1 MFSDVRKFLRYL
13 GVACMAYICLA
24 VGEFASSGSAPN
36 KLSINAFLF
45 LVGLGGLYVLLS
57 PALRSGRHAR

>member
-1 MFSDVRKFLRYL
+1 MFGDVRKFLRYL
-13 GVACMAYICLA
+13 GGVFAAYVCLA

-45 LVGLGGLYVLLS
+45 LVGLGGLFVLLS
-57 PALRSGRHAR
+57 PSLRSGRHAR

>member
-13 GVACMAYICLA
+13 GGVFVAYYCLA
-24 VGEFASSGSAPN
+24 VGEFVSTGTAPN

-45 LVGLGGLYVLLS
+45 LVGLGGLFVLLS
-57 PALRSGRHAR
+57 PSLRSGRHAR